1 MILNEA
7 NGTDTGP
14 ELRDDGWISTDLSMT
29 SLSAGSLVC
38 IYTVNVSLAKGF
50 LISSFVLD

>member
-1 MILNEA
+1 MLNEA

-14 ELRDDGWISTDLSMT
+14 ELRDDGWISTDLSMR

-38 IYTVNVSLAKGF
+38 IFTVNMSLSKGF